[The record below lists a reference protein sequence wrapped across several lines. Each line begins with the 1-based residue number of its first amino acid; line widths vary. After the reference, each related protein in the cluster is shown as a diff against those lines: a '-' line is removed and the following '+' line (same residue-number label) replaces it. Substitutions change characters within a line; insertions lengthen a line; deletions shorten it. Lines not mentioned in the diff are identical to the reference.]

1 MNRIQVKAYHPVQ
14 GSPGLTI
21 LMAENEEVTACFLEF
36 VLQKSGDR
44 VIRSNNGEHAKR
56 LMSVMNHPEAVVID
70 TILLDTTRAGLLAY
84 LRIQAPCQATPAAML
99 TTNAESLDPGQA
111 ALLGVDDH
119 ILKPVSP
126 TRLAT
131 RWNRLVKQPRRKQTR
146 VA

>member
-70 TILLDTTRAGLLAY
+70 TTLLDTTRAGPSGLPADTGTLSGN
-84 LRIQAPCQATPAAML
+84 PCSHAHDQC
-99 TTNAESLDPGQA
+99 
-111 ALLGVDDH
+111 
-119 ILKPVSP
+119 
-126 TRLAT
+126 
-131 RWNRLVKQPRRKQTR
+131 
-146 VA
+146 